1 MKIVVLQEAER
12 RAKEAK
18 LLRQQRHSTYRKPV
32 SGVASSDHS
41 SQSSGRRNDSE
52 MLVYS
57 EVRHIGRAP
66 TPVIGQSRAPFNPSS
81 PTDALAWPKPT
92 LPLWSSSNA
101 SSSPAPSA
109 TVDASQSFGASSA
122 TPPNVSAVGG
132 EDGYQPEVPDNSWF
146 QWTDAILGEF
156 AGTEPSILP
165 ELWDC
170 FQYDPLPSTGS
181 NAQEDT
187 CQPQSVQPP
196 SSTFADAAVGAA
208 QTTGQ
213 EIDVAI
219 VAATVASLTSK
230 YRGQP
235 SEFIAGAVAGTLG
248 LESGSS
254 LTMVYSMVAAAMVS
268 EQTAI

>member
-18 LLRQQRHSTYRKPV
+18 LLRQQRHSTYRKPG
-32 SGVASSDHS
+32 SGVASSGRS
-41 SQSSGRRNDSE
+41 SQSSGRRNGSE
-52 MLVYS
+52 MPGYS

-66 TPVIGQSRAPFNPSS
+66 TPVIGQSRAPSNPSS
-81 PTDALAWPKPT
+81 PTDALPWPKPT
-92 LPLWSSSNA
+92 LPLWPPSYA

-109 TVDASQSFGASSA
+109 TVDATQSFTASSA
-122 TPPNVSAVGG
+122 TPPIVSAVGG
-132 EDGYQPEVPDNSWF
+132 EDGYQPEVPPLPDNSWS

-156 AGTEPSILP
+156 AAAESSILP

-170 FQYDPLPSTGS
+170 FQHEPLPSTGS
-181 NAQEDT
+181 NPQEDT
-187 CQPQSVQPP
+187 FRSQPVQPP

-208 QTTGQ
+208 QTCG
-213 EIDVAI
+213 EKVDVAI
-219 VAATVASLTSK
+219 AATVASLISK

-248 LESGSS
+248 L
-254 LTMVYSMVAAAMVS
+254 
-268 EQTAI
+268 